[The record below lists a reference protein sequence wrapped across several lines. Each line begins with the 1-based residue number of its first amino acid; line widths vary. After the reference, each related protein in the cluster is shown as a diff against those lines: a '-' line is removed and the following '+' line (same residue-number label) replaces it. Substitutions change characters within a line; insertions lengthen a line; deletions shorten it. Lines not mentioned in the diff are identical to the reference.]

1 MIVKTIKL
9 EFDDETIEMT
19 IEQAL
24 ALKDE
29 LNKLFGR
36 EVQYIPSIPYVPY
49 VPPTYPG
56 IWYCNSI
63 GGTVGLTWQS
73 S

>member
-9 EFDDETIEMT
+9 DFDDETIEMT

-24 ALKDE
+24 ALRDE

-36 EVQYIPSIPYVPY
+36 DIQYVPLTPYIP
-49 VPPTYPG
+49 PTWPG
-56 IWYCNSI
+56 IWYTKTTGNMTFIS
-63 GGTVGLTWQS
+63 WQD
-73 S
+73 